1 LSDRKKVVS
10 KQYGTKGFLFPSRKT
25 FVIDKNG
32 ELKKIF
38 NNVDVHNHAAEIL
51 KLFSKEN

>member
-32 ELKKIF
+32 KLMNIF
-38 NNVDVHNHAAEIL
+38 NNVDVHTHAAEIL
-51 KLFSKEN
+51 KLFSKKK